1 MLSSICSILPSEAEA
16 GPSLSLSKALH
27 MRNWHVLLIFHGQSM
42 VKRRSCFPLNGCC
55 GLLRIPSARVPCTV
69 VTAPSLPSAEG
80 ILEPVLKDKGILFS
94 TMDSLW
100 EMGWNC
106 SAAQWI
112 KILAVLSSVAEGAP
126 CPSHGSLRGCH
137 QVAKPNGN
145 PTFSCLH
152 GAKCDFFFFSFHC
165 GLGRE
170 FGHLDATPRDPLR
183 EWALRTCSQQSDPA
197 LFQIHPK
204 DSTHLCMSFANILNT
219 SAFLFVF

>member
-1 MLSSICSILPSEAEA
+1 MLSSICSILLSEAEA

-55 GLLRIPSARVPCTV
+55 GLLRIPNARVPCTV

-152 GAKCDFFFFSFHC
+152 GAKCDFFFSHF
-165 GLGRE
+165 
-170 FGHLDATPRDPLR
+170 T
-183 EWALRTCSQQSDPA
+183 
-197 LFQIHPK
+197 
-204 DSTHLCMSFANILNT
+204 
-219 SAFLFVF
+219 VV